1 MTYFQLIVNLT
12 MLEKVDALKERKIP
26 FGLISFT
33 FIIILLYLSS
43 FLFKSIVLFHL
54 LAYTEIIEEEK
65 IVYDN
70 MTLEEQK
77 EVAINR
83 YVDLMR
89 IKAHETGEN
98 RELDYQ
104 IKVAKVKLSSFGI
117 DYSELDF

>member
-1 MTYFQLIVNLT
+1 MQIYNLQGG
-12 MLEKVDALKERKIP
+12 ERMVQD
-26 FGLISFT
+26 SM
-33 FIIILLYLSS
+33 S
-43 FLFKSIVLFHL
+43 
-54 LAYTEIIEEEK
+54 
-65 IVYDN
+65 
-70 MTLEEQK
+70 LEEQK

-98 RELDYQ
+98 KELDYQ